1 MGLLIQKTD
10 FTGIYA
16 LSQSISDTIDASI
29 AEYEE
34 KYLIDLL
41 GVQLFDLFKASV
53 TSYIPS
59 NGVYKTIYDPIR
71 SDYGNCIRVSQG
83 MKNMLLGFVWFHYV
97 VDNAFKHSGTGIVAN
112 TQEIAVQANWDSGIV
127 YKKYN
132 AAVSDYQTIQWY
144 IEKNLSDYPK
154 FNGQPKALN
163 YHL

>member
-10 FTGIYA
+10 FTGVYA

-29 AEYEE
+29 EEYEE

-41 GVQLFDLFKASV
+41 GVELFDLFKANV
-53 TSYIPS
+53 TSYIPAV
-59 NGVYKTIYDPIR
+59 GIYKTIYDPIR
-71 SDYGNCIRVSQG
+71 EDYGNCIRISQG
-83 MKNMLLGFVWFHYV
+83 MKKMLLGFVWFHYA

-132 AAVSDYQTIQWY
+132 TDVSDYQTIQWY

-154 FNGQPKALN
+154 FNGQRKALN